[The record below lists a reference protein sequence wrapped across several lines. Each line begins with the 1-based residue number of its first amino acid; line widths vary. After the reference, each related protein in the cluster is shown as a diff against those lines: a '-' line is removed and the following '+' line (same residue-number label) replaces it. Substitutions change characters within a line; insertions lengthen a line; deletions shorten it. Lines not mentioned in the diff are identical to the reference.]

1 MVKPADGPP
10 LDEGCG
16 TDPLVVGPSVVL
28 VNEREVSPSETSNL
42 DDHAR
47 DISTTE
53 VAGDDEIEMIGSL
66 VRTIVNSFET
76 QAELQLLD
84 SDGISIS

>member
-1 MVKPADGPP
+1 MVLA
-10 LDEGCG
+10 
-16 TDPLVVGPSVVL
+16 
-28 VNEREVSPSETSNL
+28 NEREVSPRETSNL

-53 VAGDDEIEMIGSL
+53 VAGDDDEIEMIGSL